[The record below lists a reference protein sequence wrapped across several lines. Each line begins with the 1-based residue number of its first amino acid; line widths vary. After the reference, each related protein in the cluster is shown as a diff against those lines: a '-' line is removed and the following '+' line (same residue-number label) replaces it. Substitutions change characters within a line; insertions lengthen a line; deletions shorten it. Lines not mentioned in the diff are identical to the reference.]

1 MKSVFKTVA
10 PIAMTITFALSGVA
24 MADTATTAAK
34 SADSAKATTAETAK
48 PSVHHHKHKAKVE
61 AAKNTVAPANT
72 EKSVATKPATVEK
85 VAPTANSSKK
95 VEPTKA

>member
-24 MADTATTAAK
+24 MADTATSAGK
-34 SADSAKATTAETAK
+34 SADKATTTTSTSIK
-48 PSVHHHKHKAKVE
+48 SVVHQHKHKPKAVE
-61 AAKNTVAPANT
+61 AAKSTEATGV
-72 EKSVATKPATVEK
+72 EKSVAAKPATTEK
-85 VAPTANSSKK
+85 VAPASSSKK